1 VAAVPAGATPP
12 APPPRDDGLY
22 IGVMSGTSVDGADA
36 VLADFSQGMPRTR
49 AFVSVPFESDLRGRI
64 LALCAPGRDSLDLA
78 GAVSVDLAQVY
89 AHAVEKALDAA
100 AVRPHEVRAI
110 GCHGQTVRH
119 RPERGFTIQL
129 NDAARLA
136 ELTRIDV
143 VADFRSRDVA
153 AGGQGAPLVPAFHEA
168 VFRQPGAARAI
179 VNIGGIAN
187 VTWLPGD
194 GPILGFDCGPGNVLM
209 DAWILKHTGDTF
221 DAEGQW
227 AATGRVDARLL
238 ERLLADPFFEL
249 PPPKSTGRELFGLGW
264 LQANLSAHY
273 EAGDVQATLAEF
285 TAVAI
290 VRAIDRF
297 CPSTD
302 EIFVAGGGARNA
314 HLLSRIR
321 NVAAP
326 RRVDATD
333 RLGVPTGLVEPLAFA
348 WLAMKC
354 VKREPVDM
362 TSVTGATGPRVLGA
376 LYPA

>member
-1 VAAVPAGATPP
+1 M
-12 APPPRDDGLY
+12 DEGLY

-36 VLADFSQGMPRTR
+36 VLAEFSQGTSHTR
-49 AFVSVPFESDLRGRI
+49 SFASVPFDADLRQRI
-64 LALCAPGRDSLDLA
+64 LALCAPGRDSIDLA
-78 GAVSVDLAQVY
+78 GSVSVDLAQVY
-89 AHAVEKALDAA
+89 ASAVEQALASAGIRSD
-100 AVRPHEVRAI
+100 EVRAI
-110 GCHGQTVRH
+110 GCHGQTIRH

-143 VADFRSRDVA
+143 VADFRSRDIA

-168 VFRQPGAARAI
+168 VFRRPGAARAI

-187 VTWLPGD
+187 VTWLPGS

-209 DAWILKHTGDTF
+209 DAWILQHSGETF
-221 DAEGQW
+221 DRDGKW
-227 AATGRVDARLL
+227 ASTGHVDGSLLARLL
-238 ERLLADPFFEL
+238 AEPFLEA
-249 PPPKSTGRELFGLGW
+249 PPPKSTGRELFSLAW
-264 LQANLSAHY
+264 L
-273 EAGDVQATLAEF
+273 EALLAARRPPADVQATLAEF
-285 TAVAI
+285 TAI
-290 VRAIDRF
+290 SIMQAIDRF

-321 NVAAP
+321 QVAAP
-326 RRVDATD
+326 RRLEPTDA
-333 RLGVPTGLVEPLAFA
+333 LGVPTGLVEPLAFA

-362 TSVTGATGPRVLGA
+362 TSVTGAVAPRILGA
-376 LYPA
+376 VYPA